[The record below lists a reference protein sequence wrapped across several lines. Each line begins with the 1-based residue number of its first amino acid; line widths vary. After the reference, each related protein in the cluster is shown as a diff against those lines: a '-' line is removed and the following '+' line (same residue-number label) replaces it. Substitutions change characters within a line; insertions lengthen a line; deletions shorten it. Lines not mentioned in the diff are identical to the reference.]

1 MAIKAAKV
9 LVAIIILFGLTL
21 VMFMQQKSFGKLP
34 RGARQQRIEQ
44 SPNYRNGSFQNLA
57 ETPMMIEGVSY
68 FSMMR
73 EFFKDKPERYPH
85 AGIPTVKTDLKTWS
99 SDVPSI
105 IWFGHSSYLIVM
117 DGKRILVDPVFSD
130 RPSPVQYLGTKSF
143 EGARVYSADDF
154 PEIDVLMITHD
165 HYDHLDYN
173 SISKLKSK
181 AIKFYAPLGV
191 AQHLV
196 HWGVQESRITE
207 FDWWDTE
214 EIFPGMQLTAT
225 PARHFSGRGFIRN
238 KSLWTSYVLKSE
250 TYNIF
255 IGGDSGYDAAFKTIG
270 EKHGPFDIALLECGQ
285 YDRLWPLIHMMPE
298 ETVQASIDLKA
309 EVLLPVHWG
318 KFALANHAWK
328 DPIERAKK
336 QAEVLQVKITTP
348 KIGEPIILGS
358 EFPNEEWWNVI
369 K

>member
-1 MAIKAAKV
+1 
-9 LVAIIILFGLTL
+9 
-21 VMFMQQKSFGKLP
+21 MQQKSFGKLP

-68 FSMMR
+68 FSMLR

-85 AGIPTVKTDLKTWS
+85 SAIPTVKTDLKKWS
-99 SDVPSI
+99 SDTPSI
-105 IWFGHSSYLIVM
+105 VWFGHSSYLIIIE
-117 DGKRILVDPVFSD
+117 DKRILVDPVFSD

-143 EGARVYSADDF
+143 EGARIYSAEDF
-154 PEIDVLMITHD
+154 PEIDVLIITHD

-173 SISKLKSK
+173 SISHLRTK
-181 AIKFYAPLGV
+181 AIKFYVPLGV
-191 AQHLV
+191 GQHLV
-196 HWGVQESRITE
+196 YWGVEESRITE
-207 FDWWDTE
+207 FDWWDSE

-238 KSLWTSYVLKSE
+238 KSLWTSYVLK
-250 TYNIF
+250 TTGNNIF

-270 EKHGPFDIALLECGQ
+270 EKYGPFDIALLECGQ
-285 YDRLWPLIHMMPE
+285 YDRQWPLIHMMPE

-309 EVLLPVHWG
+309 EVLMPVHWG
-318 KFALANHAWK
+318 KFVLANHAWK

-336 QAEVLQVKITTP
+336 QAEVLQVKIATP
-348 KIGEPIILGS
+348 KIGEPITLGS
-358 EFPNEEWWNVI
+358 ELPNEEWWNLI
-369 K
+369 R

>member
-1 MAIKAAKV
+1 MFLKTGR
-9 LVAIIILFGLTL
+9 IILIILGSFGLTL
-21 VMFMQQKSFGKLP
+21 FLFMQQKSFGKLP

-68 FSMMR
+68 FSIMR

-85 AGIPTVKTDLKTWS
+85 ARIPTVKTNLKTWR
-99 SDVPSI
+99 SDKPSI

-117 DGKRILVDPVFSD
+117 DGKRILVDPVFSN
-130 RPSPVQYLGTKSF
+130 RPSPVQYLGIKSF

-154 PEIDVLMITHD
+154 PEIDVLIITHD

-173 SISKLKSK
+173 SIAQLKSK

-191 AQHLV
+191 GQHLV
-196 HWGVQESRITE
+196 HWGVQESFITE

-250 TYNIF
+250 THNFF

-285 YDRLWPLIHMMPE
+285 YDRQWPLIHMMPE
-298 ETVQASIDLKA
+298 ETVQASIDLNAK
-309 EVLLPVHWG
+309 VLMPVHWG

-328 DPIERAKK
+328 DPVERAKK
-336 QAEVLQVKITTP
+336 QAEVLQVKIATP

-358 EFPNEEWWNVI
+358 ELPNEEWWNLI
-369 K
+369 R

>member
-1 MAIKAAKV
+1 MAIKAGKV
-9 LVAIIILFGLTL
+9 LVAIIILLGLTF
-21 VMFMQQKSFGKLP
+21 VIFMKQKSFGKLP

-68 FSMMR
+68 FSIMR
-73 EFFKDKPERYPH
+73 EFFKNKPERYPH
-85 AGIPTVKTDLKTWS
+85 AAIPTVKTDLKTWRS
-99 SDVPSI
+99 EMPAI

-117 DGKRILVDPVFSD
+117 NGKRILIDPVFSD

-154 PEIDVLMITHD
+154 PEIDALILTHD
-165 HYDHLDYN
+165 HYDHLDYK
-173 SISKLKSK
+173 SISQLKSK

-191 AQHLV
+191 GQHLV
-196 HWGVQESRITE
+196 HWGVQENLITE

-250 TYNIF
+250 THNIF

-285 YDRLWPLIHMMPE
+285 YDRQWPLIHMMPE
-298 ETVQASIDLKA
+298 ETVQASIDLNAK
-309 EVLLPVHWG
+309 VLMPVHWG

-358 EFPNEEWWNVI
+358 ELPNEEWWNVI